1 MLTGVAGDVDRFWA
15 ITGNPIHKM
24 FDGLYHRAC
33 RFAKPGACDVMD
45 TGGLAEAFR
54 ENAVV
59 WMLVFFVGILYW
71 AFRGRSRRGEGR
83 RVDPK

>member
-1 MLTGVAGDVDRFWA
+1 
-15 ITGNPIHKM
+15 
-24 FDGLYHRAC
+24 
-33 RFAKPGACDVMD
+33 MD